1 YIYIYISLPCLVSL
15 FLVSLV
21 CLGLYSNGPKKCCFK
36 FYPRRIPA
44 GRIIKYEVTRS
55 DCPKAGVIFTTWK
68 SRKLCAHKNQSWV
81 QRAMNEIDQR
91 PFKGT
96 NVLPGRKTEADT
108 HPDSTTMK
116 PHTSTALP
124 GHNTEARVRK
134 FTVKKLHL
142 KFFSLM

>member
-1 YIYIYISLPCLVSL
+1 MSVWSRS
-15 FLVSLV
+15 FL
-21 CLGLYSNGPKKCCFK
+21 LGLLVIVHLQFCVEDVNAGQRCCFRFFSSK
-36 FYPRRIPA
+36 IPLTA
-44 GRIIKYEVTRS
+44 IIKYENVHR
-55 DCPKAGVIFTTWK
+55 DCPISGVIFTTWK

-124 GHNTEARVRK
+124 GHNTEARVR
-134 FTVKKLHL
+134 
-142 KFFSLM
+142 